1 MATKPPRKKICSYLI
16 LFFING
22 PEKVN
27 YLAISYN
34 EVSYKQSIEKIY
46 ARPPPF
52 LSLSCDKPL
61 SPQSGQEDAIDMEYT
76 RRLPISF

>member
-34 EVSYKQSIEKIY
+34 EVPYKTIY
-46 ARPPPF
+46 RKNLRKTSSLPASF
-52 LSLSCDKPL
+52 L
-61 SPQSGQEDAIDMEYT
+61 
-76 RRLPISF
+76 R

>member
-1 MATKPPRKKICSYLI
+1 MKCRI
-16 LFFING
+16 
-22 PEKVN
+22 
-27 YLAISYN
+27 
-34 EVSYKQSIEKIY
+34 KQSIEKIY

-61 SPQSGQEDAIDMEYT
+61 SPQSGQEGAIDMEYT